1 MNKTDYDQKV
11 AVFVSDYI
19 DLVEKIG
26 DIAMEV
32 DVFVI
37 LFLGLGALLLI
48 EAQFHK
54 KESYR
59 PILNELFKNHGV

>member
-1 MNKTDYDQKV
+1 MNKTDYDQMV

-48 EAQFHK
+48 EAHSIK
-54 KESYR
+54 R
-59 PILNELFKNHGV
+59 NHIDLY